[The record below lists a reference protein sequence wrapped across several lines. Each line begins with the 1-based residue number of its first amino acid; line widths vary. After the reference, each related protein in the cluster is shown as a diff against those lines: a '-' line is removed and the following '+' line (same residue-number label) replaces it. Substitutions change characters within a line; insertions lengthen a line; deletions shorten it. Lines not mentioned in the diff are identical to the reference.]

1 MVNYFLLVKTRRE
14 KSKQPL
20 EGEAA
25 SKCCRRGD
33 HGDFYS
39 APEAATSD
47 WVSVIPPSSSSR
59 ASPPTRG
66 CSSYPQAGKLLQQV
80 RPLSGCSDQIPFVF
94 ERGKVVCPLQVC
106 HYELHRFGKEKDINK
121 ALAVW
126 WNIVTGF
133 P

>member
-1 MVNYFLLVKTRRE
+1 MLAQRRPR
-14 KSKQPL
+14 S
-20 EGEAA
+20 
-25 SKCCRRGD
+25 
-33 HGDFYS
+33 FYS

-47 WVSVIPPSSSSR
+47 WVSVIPPSSSPLLSSPR

-80 RPLSGCSDQIPFVF
+80 RPLSGCSDKIPFVF

-106 HYELHRFGKEKDINK
+106 HYELHRFGKENDINK

-126 WNIVTGF
+126 
-133 P
+133 